1 MIEQARAL
9 GRGFTALS
17 LPCCTGN
24 GCAVSEW
31 DLRFQ
36 DKVVVILGG
45 NSGIGLAS
53 ARAFAAEGAR
63 LVITGRNPETLEA
76 AARGIGDDVLA
87 VQSDI
92 SDLQQTK
99 TLMERIRQERGRI
112 DVLFV
117 NAGIGAFSAL
127 EDVSEDYW
135 DRMVGTNL
143 KGPFFA
149 VQQAVPLMGKGG
161 AIVLTSSLG
170 HAKGIPGNSVYAAAK
185 AGLRSLARN
194 LGAELVPRGIR
205 VNCFSPGPIE
215 TPLFHRSGLAPEA
228 LPGIRQSI
236 IDMVPM
242 KRFGTPEEAADA
254 VLFLAGDSASYITGI
269 DLFVDGGCIS
279 F

>member
-1 MIEQARAL
+1 M
-9 GRGFTALS
+9 
-17 LPCCTGN
+17 
-24 GCAVSEW
+24 
-31 DLRFQ
+31 RFQ
-36 DKVVVILGG
+36 DKVVVVLGG

-63 LVITGRNPETLEA
+63 LVITGRDTGTLEA
-76 AARGIGDDVLA
+76 AARGIGGDVLA

-92 SDLQQTK
+92 SDLRQIAA
-99 TLMERIRQERGRI
+99 LMERIRQERGRI

-117 NAGIGAFSAL
+117 NAGIGAFSPL
-127 EDVSEDYW
+127 EEVSEEYW

-149 VQQAVPLMGKGG
+149 VQKAVPLMGKGG
-161 AIVLTSSLG
+161 SIVPTSSLG

-194 LGAELVPRGIR
+194 LGAELVTRGIR

-215 TPLFHRSGLAPEA
+215 TPLFQRSGAAAEA

-242 KRFGTPEEAADA
+242 KRFGTPEQAADA
-254 VLFLAGDSASYITGI
+254 VLFLAGDTSSYITGI
-269 DLFVDGGCIS
+269 DLFVDGGCVS

>member
-1 MIEQARAL
+1 MRA
-9 GRGFTALS
+9 GVPRET
-17 LPCCTGN
+17 
-24 GCAVSEW
+24 E
-31 DLRFQ
+31 LRFQ
-36 DKVVVILGG
+36 DKVVVVLGG

-63 LVITGRNPETLEA
+63 LVITGRNPESLSEA
-76 AARGIGDDVLA
+76 ARTIGGNVLA

-92 SDLQQTK
+92 SDLQQIAA
-99 TLMERIRQERGRI
+99 LMERIGATLGRI

-127 EDVSEDYW
+127 EDVSEEYW

-149 VQQAVPLMGKGG
+149 VQKAVPLMRAGG
-161 AIVLTSSLG
+161 SIVLTSSLG

-194 LGAELVPRGIR
+194 LGAELVGRGIR

-215 TPLFHRSGLAPEA
+215 TPLFHRSGIPEA
-228 LPGIRQSI
+228 ALPAIRQTI
-236 IDMVPM
+236 TDMVPM

-254 VLFLAGDSASYITGI
+254 VLFLAGDTSTFITGI
-269 DLFVDGGCIS
+269 DLFVDGGCVS

>member
-1 MIEQARAL
+1 MIVHTRPAGARLYSPGAPVL
-9 GRGFTALS
+9 DYRAIRGETR
-17 LPCCTGN
+17 
-24 GCAVSEW
+24 V
-31 DLRFQ
+31 RFQ
-36 DKVVVILGG
+36 NKVVVILGG

-53 ARAFAAEGAR
+53 AQAFAREGAR
-63 LVITGRNPETLEA
+63 LVITGRNAETLEQ
-76 AARGIGDDVLA
+76 ARGMIGADLLA
-87 VQSDI
+87 LRSDI
-92 SDLQQTK
+92 SDLRQVSA
-99 TLMERIRQERGRI
+99 LMERIGDAYGRI

-117 NAGIGAFSAL
+117 NAGIGGFSPL
-127 EDVSEDYW
+127 EEVSEEYF

-149 VQQAVPLMGKGG
+149 VQKAVPLMGRGG

-194 LGAELVPRGIR
+194 LGAELVGRGIR

-215 TPLFHRSGLAPEA
+215 TPLFNRSGIATEE
-228 LPGIRQSI
+228 LPAIRQAI

-242 KRFGTPEEAADA
+242 KRFGTVEEAADA
-254 VLFLAGDSASYITGI
+254 VLFLAGDSSTYITGI
-269 DLFVDGGCIS
+269 DLFVDGGCVS

>member
-1 MIEQARAL
+1 
-9 GRGFTALS
+9 
-17 LPCCTGN
+17 
-24 GCAVSEW
+24 
-31 DLRFQ
+31 LRFHN
-36 DKVVVILGG
+36 KVVVVLGG

-53 ARAFAAEGAR
+53 AKAFATEGGR
-63 LVITGRNPETLEA
+63 VVITGRNPETLEA
-76 AARGIGDDVLA
+76 ARRAIAGNTMAL
-87 VQSDI
+87 QSDI
-92 SDLQQTK
+92 SDPRQT
-99 TLMERIRQERGRI
+99 TALMERIRQELGRI

-117 NAGIGAFSAL
+117 NAGIGGFSPL
-127 EDVSEDYW
+127 EQVSEDYW
-135 DRMVGTNL
+135 DQMIDTNL

-149 VQQAVPLMGKGG
+149 VQKAVPLMGKGG
-161 AIVLTSSLG
+161 SIVLTSSLG

-194 LGAELVPRGIR
+194 LGAELVDRGIR

-215 TPLFHRSGLAPEA
+215 TPLFNRSGIAAEA

-254 VLFLAGDSASYITGI
+254 VLFLAGDTSTYITGI
-269 DLFVDGGCIS
+269 DLFVDGGCVS

>member
-1 MIEQARAL
+1 
-9 GRGFTALS
+9 
-17 LPCCTGN
+17 
-24 GCAVSEW
+24 
-31 DLRFQ
+31 LRFQ

-269 DLFVDGGCIS
+269 DLFVDGGCIR

>member
-1 MIEQARAL
+1 MRGARRAALQLWRFRVALATRRQALREA
-9 GRGFTALS
+9 G
-17 LPCCTGN
+17 
-24 GCAVSEW
+24 
-31 DLRFQ
+31 LRFHN
-36 DKVVVILGG
+36 KVVVVLGG

-53 ARAFAAEGAR
+53 AKAFAAEGAR
-63 LVITGRNPETLEA
+63 LVITGRSPETLEE
-76 AARGIGDDVLA
+76 ARRAIGGNVLA

-92 SDLQQTK
+92 SDLGQISV
-99 TLMERIRQERGRI
+99 LMERIRAEHGRI

-117 NAGIGAFSAL
+117 NAGIGGFSPL
-127 EDVSEDYW
+127 EEVSEEYF
-135 DRMVGTNL
+135 DRMIGTNL

-149 VQQAVPLMGKGG
+149 VQKAVPLMRAGG

-194 LGAELVPRGIR
+194 LGAELVGRGIR

-215 TPLFHRSGLAPEA
+215 TPLFQRSGIAAEQ
-228 LPGIRQSI
+228 LPAIRQSI

-242 KRFGTPEEAADA
+242 KRFGTVEEAADA
-254 VLFLAGDSASYITGI
+254 VLFLAGDSSTYITGI
-269 DLFVDGGCIS
+269 DLFVDGGCVS